1 MQGLRRSNSPAILLL
16 EDGTVFEGKA
26 LGAKGTSVGEI
37 AFNTGMYGYQ
47 EIFTDP
53 SYHKQMLVM
62 ARAHIGNYGVHD
74 EEVESDSVKVAGI
87 VVRNFSTIASR
98 VGGAG
103 TLQDDLEKSGT
114 VGISDVDTRKLV
126 RHIRVNG
133 AMNSILSTEEF
144 DLDVLKAKLAEV
156 PSMEGLALSP
166 EVSVSE
172 AYDYNVIESGH
183 RVALLDLG
191 LKRSIAQCLVD
202 RGCDVR
208 VFPWNAKAE
217 DLLAWNP
224 DGIMLSNGPGDPS
237 AMPGVKEEVAKLV
250 ESGLP
255 VFGICLGHQLLSLSQ
270 GLVTEKMHNGH
281 RGVNHPVK
289 NLVSGKCE
297 ITSQNHG
304 FVVSH
309 ESLKANTDIEMTHV
323 HLNDD
328 TVAGIKLKGRPVF
341 SVQYH
346 PEASAGPHDSRY
358 LFDDFG
364 ALIEESK
371 KVTA

>member
-191 LKRSIAQCLVD
+191 LKRSIAQC
-202 RGCDVR
+202 
-208 VFPWNAKAE
+208 
-217 DLLAWNP
+217 
-224 DGIMLSNGPGDPS
+224 
-237 AMPGVKEEVAKLV
+237 
-250 ESGLP
+250 
-255 VFGICLGHQLLSLSQ
+255 
-270 GLVTEKMHNGH
+270 
-281 RGVNHPVK
+281 
-289 NLVSGKCE
+289 
-297 ITSQNHG
+297 
-304 FVVSH
+304 
-309 ESLKANTDIEMTHV
+309 
-323 HLNDD
+323 
-328 TVAGIKLKGRPVF
+328 
-341 SVQYH
+341 
-346 PEASAGPHDSRY
+346 
-358 LFDDFG
+358 
-364 ALIEESK
+364 
-371 KVTA
+371 